1 MRILLSFPALAA
13 LAFCEPGD
21 GAPAKPVA
29 SGRLIDPVS
38 DNEDE
43 TRGEDSRDALA
54 EAIMIIQSGLLG
66 ADRLRISSSSPVGA
80 AEWGS
85 RKFNA
90 RLGHHM
96 DSLRSVMDDIRALPN
111 DPSCPPQSIRL
122 TNGETITIDRNS
134 PDFTGSGSRLFIA
147 SASLP
152 IIVKYIHA
160 LDEDALEGIA
170 KDHAFMQMFAGR
182 GIVPEVYEIDPS
194 TGMSPACSARLL
206 VSEFVGHTPL
216 KELSKHGLDKDARV
230 IYNIAA
236 KSLEMLKQVHRA
248 GLVHGD
254 MHSGN
259 MAFDFVDGV
268 DPSTSLKIL
277 DFGRA
282 ISYMNS
288 RGEHVA
294 DGEVIPVPDWLLPW
308 MLSPFELAGSRK
320 TRRDD
325 IYRLAE
331 ALIEASGY
339 EEEDYT
345 HAMSNY
351 HRMGMFGETDE
362 DEVSAAIGAKA
373 DRELSRGIPSLLK
386 EFFEYAKT
394 LGFDERPN
402 YEGWIHKFSQGP
414 AE

>member
-1 MRILLSFPALAA
+1 
-13 LAFCEPGD
+13 
-21 GAPAKPVA
+21 
-29 SGRLIDPVS
+29 
-38 DNEDE
+38 
-43 TRGEDSRDALA
+43 
-54 EAIMIIQSGLLG
+54 
-66 ADRLRISSSSPVGA
+66 
-80 AEWGS
+80 
-85 RKFNA
+85 
-90 RLGHHM
+90 
-96 DSLRSVMDDIRALPN
+96 
-111 DPSCPPQSIRL
+111 
-122 TNGETITIDRNS
+122 
-134 PDFTGSGSRLFIA
+134 
-147 SASLP
+147 
-152 IIVKYIHA
+152 
-160 LDEDALEGIA
+160 
-170 KDHAFMQMFAGR
+170 
-182 GIVPEVYEIDPS
+182 
-194 TGMSPACSARLL
+194 
-206 VSEFVGHTPL
+206 
-216 KELSKHGLDKDARV
+216 
-230 IYNIAA
+230 
-236 KSLEMLKQVHRA
+236 
-248 GLVHGD
+248 
-254 MHSGN
+254 
-259 MAFDFVDGV
+259 
-268 DPSTSLKIL
+268 
-277 DFGRA
+277 
-282 ISYMNS
+282 MNS